1 MSCGTMF
8 ALIIE
13 NIWKCM
19 GVFLMWLTRREI
31 LEQLGRLGIR
41 TLRDLKKACRE
52 FESYWYSQHH
62 RM

>member
-1 MSCGTMF
+1 MF

-19 GVFLMWLTRREI
+19 GVFIMWLTRREI

-52 FESYWYSQHH
+52 FESYWYSQHY

>member
-1 MSCGTMF
+1 MF
-8 ALIIE
+8 ALNNW

-19 GVFLMWLTRREI
+19 GVSYMWLTRREI

-52 FESYWYSQHH
+52 FESYWYSQHNH
-62 RM
+62 M

>member
-1 MSCGTMF
+1 
-8 ALIIE
+8 
-13 NIWKCM
+13 
-19 GVFLMWLTRREI
+19 MWLTRREI